1 MAKKTIRE
9 EIYDENGLLEVREYE
24 VEDNTEEL
32 INQKEQMLIQI
43 YQEIQDLKNSSSSGT
58 SGSSGNSGS

>member
-1 MAKKTIRE
+1 MARKIIRE
-9 EIYDENGLLEVREYE
+9 EIYNENGLLEVREYE

-43 YQEIQDLKNSSSSGT
+43 YQEIQDLKNSSSSGSSGT
-58 SGSSGNSGS
+58 SGSSE